1 MNIKILFIGDI
12 VGKAGRKALEIFLP
26 QIKNE
31 YSPDFV
37 IANVENSAGIS
48 GITFKVYEEIKN
60 SGVDIMTS
68 GNHIFAKKEVF
79 NFIDET
85 PYLLRPINFPEGV
98 PGKGFNI
105 YKKENKEIG
114 VINCIGRV
122 FLGEYDCPI
131 RETEK
136 VLKEFDGIPFIIDFH
151 GEVTS
156 EKIIFADYFDG
167 KVVAIIGTHTHVET
181 SDLRILKNGTL
192 FISDI
197 GMTGSFDSIIGIE
210 KEGAFKRMRYLLP
223 AKFEAGKENIGMNAI
238 YFEFDTLSKKIIF
251 AEIINKGGAM

>member
-1 MNIKILFIGDI
+1 MKIKVLFIGDV
-12 VGKAGRKALEIFLP
+12 VGRAGRRALKMFLP
-26 QIKNE
+26 QIKRE

-37 IANVENSAGIS
+37 IANVENAAGTS
-48 GITFKVYEEIKN
+48 GITLKVYEEIKGA
-60 SGVDIMTS
+60 GVDIMTS

-79 NFIDET
+79 NFIDESDS
-85 PYLLRPINFPEGV
+85 LLRPLNFPEGV

-105 YKKENKEIG
+105 YRKDNKEIA
-114 VINCIGRV
+114 VLSVIGRV

-136 VLKEFDGIPFIIDFH
+136 IIKEIKEIPIIIDFH

-167 KVVAIIGTHTHVET
+167 KALAIIGTHTHVQT
-181 SDLRILKNGTL
+181 KDLRILNKGTL

-197 GMTGSFDSIIGIE
+197 GMTGSFDSIIGVE
-210 KEGAFKRMRYLLP
+210 KEAAFKRLRYLLP
-223 AKFEAGKENIGMNAI
+223 APFDAGKEKIGMNSL
-238 YFEFDTLSKKIIF
+238 YFEFDSLSKKILY
-251 AEIINKGGAM
+251 AEIINKGGAI

>member
-12 VGKAGRKALEIFLP
+12 VGRAGRKALEIFLP

-37 IANVENSAGIS
+37 IANVENSAGTS

-60 SGVDIMTS
+60 LGVDIMTS

-105 YKKENKEIG
+105 FKK
-114 VINCIGRV
+114 
-122 FLGEYDCPI
+122 
-131 RETEK
+131 
-136 VLKEFDGIPFIIDFH
+136 
-151 GEVTS
+151 
-156 EKIIFADYFDG
+156 
-167 KVVAIIGTHTHVET
+167 
-181 SDLRILKNGTL
+181 
-192 FISDI
+192 
-197 GMTGSFDSIIGIE
+197 
-210 KEGAFKRMRYLLP
+210 
-223 AKFEAGKENIGMNAI
+223 
-238 YFEFDTLSKKIIF
+238 KKIR
-251 AEIINKGGAM
+251 K